1 MFSKILKKRN
11 TYLKSIT
18 KIVKIVKSSK
28 EYGWYNNSIG
38 LKLEVFN
45 DVDKK
50 YFITKYKIPGNNIN
64 KGFILKKDTIK

>member
-1 MFSKILKKRN
+1 MFIKILRKRN

-18 KIVKIVKSSK
+18 KEVTIVKSSK

-45 DVDKK
+45 DNDKK
-50 YFITKYKIPGNNIN
+50 YFITKHKIPGNNIN
-64 KGFILKKDTIK
+64 RGFILKKDTIR

>member
-1 MFSKILKKRN
+1 MFNKILKKRN

-45 DVDKK
+45 DVDNK
-50 YFITKYKIPGNNIN
+50 YFITKYKIPGTNIN
-64 KGFILKKDTIK
+64 KGFILKKDTIR